1 MKPLLPLLLVPVLLT
16 GCDMAGNP
24 FASAEKPAAEYRPQD
39 AGTIDHALCL
49 LGFVSVPVTG
59 VNPGHHLVEAT
70 INGVTGSF
78 VLDTGANLTVI
89 NASQAERFGLSARGS
104 GLPGIG
110 TARFA
115 GNTANARPV
124 AVDSFTMGDVT
135 VRQRRVL
142 VADLGSLLAS
152 LGQISGRDIAG
163 LIGQDVMNEHRAII
177 DVKRPMLYVMA
188 EDREPAPVPA
198 ENCTSVAAAA

>member
-1 MKPLLPLLLVPVLLT
+1 MKPLLPLIPLSLLLA

-24 FASAEKPAAEYRPQD
+24 FASAERPAADYRPQD

-70 INGVTGSF
+70 INGVTGNF
-78 VLDTGANLTVI
+78 VLDTGANLSVV
-89 NASQAERFGLSARGS
+89 NAPQAERFGLSARG
-104 GLPGIG
+104 GTLFGAG

-115 GNTANARPV
+115 GNTGAARAV
-124 AVDSFTMGDVT
+124 AVDSFTMGDMT

-142 VADLGSLLAS
+142 VADLGGLLDS
-152 LGQISGRDIAG
+152 LGQVSGREISG

-198 ENCTSVAAAA
+198 ENCTQAA